1 MKKFS
6 RFAIR
11 SAFLCGVACSAILPA
26 VALAQTNPAQ
36 TSANQDEALPDDAIV
51 VTGTLIRGVAAT
63 GTQSI
68 SVDST
73 AILDKAAGSTNELLS
88 LVPQISNT
96 FNGRF
101 EGDPRGVGAGI
112 SITKPNLRGLP
123 GANSSS
129 GGTTLVIADGFRF
142 TPVGVNQSSV
152 DVDVIPAAVLAGM
165 EVVTGGGSSLY
176 GADAVAGVINFRTL
190 RKFEGIKVDA
200 NYGFG
205 TTIKSFD
212 QWDAQM
218 TVGKSWSTGNAYISG
233 GYSNRDGIRN
243 NETTWARGEIYD
255 TAMVPRFTGTQCN
268 TPVGTE
274 TRWKH
279 FRAGA
284 SNWTN
289 NPLASGA
296 GVFAVGTACD
306 NVGDAAYLAGQKRY
320 NLFGQVTND
329 FSDSVSLRMTA
340 YYTKR
345 DTTLD
350 IFSRGVTSAGSGITS
365 GAQVGAIYGD
375 PAVNTIVAITEG
387 VGFSLAPN
395 AAYVNTPNKVGFET
409 WGVTPEL
416 TIKLGSDWQV
426 KSTAHF
432 GRSFNYQ
439 KFPGINT
446 VLAQCY
452 ITGCTAASSPSG
464 AAIAAGQLNPFN
476 AAAASSS
483 VIADLLDYE
492 NAQETKQQL
501 FVGRVVA
508 DGPLFALPGGDAR
521 LAAGAEYQDNQAKSH
536 LLGGRVGAV
545 KDLPW
550 MSYGRHAYSLFGEL
564 LLPVTTFLDLS
575 ASLRHDHYS
584 DFGSTTNPN
593 LGATLQPADWVK
605 IYAHWNKSFNAPTA
619 IDGLGI
625 GVGRFACGIY
635 STTSRPN
642 DPYTPKKDNGVGTCA
657 LITEGV
663 KAGIKPQTA
672 ESWAAGLELTPISGL
687 RVGGEFY
694 SIDFS
699 NILGAVNPQNLNTYL
714 TNPELYI
721 YNATLSGA
729 NATYGTN
736 YAAYLAE
743 LTNGAALLTQH
754 GVGDV
759 ALLVDRRT
767 SNIGSA
773 KLRGVDFHV
782 YYDTNL
788 GAGDLSV
795 GVAGTRTTKSF
806 SNFGVPTN
814 ELGVGGPKLVFTS
827 FLGYKVGGLSTKV
840 TWNYSGKYK
849 DSAPDVN
856 GQLGGPIQSFSTF
869 NWSAGYDFGDDAGA
883 LSGTTLRLTIDN
895 ALAKKPQVTPRAQAN
910 IVTYANWTLGRVIK
924 MGVSKKF

>member
-1 MKKFS
+1 MSSVAFV
-6 RFAIR
+6 AMAPA
-11 SAFLCGVACSAILPA
+11 SAF
-26 VALAQTNPAQ
+26 AQDAD
-36 TSANQDEALPDDAIV
+36 ADKEGEAPIV

-68 SVDST
+68 SVDT
-73 AILDKAAGSTNELLS
+73 AAIADKAASSTNELLS
-88 LVPQISNT
+88 LVPQITNT

-212 QWDAQM
+212 QWDAQL
-218 TVGKSWSTGNAYISG
+218 TVGKSWSTGNAYVSG
-233 GYSNRDGIRN
+233 GYSQRDSILN
-243 NETTWARGEIYD
+243 NETTWATGQIYS
-255 TAMVPRFTGTQCN
+255 TSMVPSFTGTQCN

-274 TRWKH
+274 TRWKYVAS
-279 FRAGA
+279 AGGV
-284 SNWTN
+284 WTN

-296 GVFAVGTACD
+296 GTFAVGTACD
-306 NVGDAAYLAGQKRY
+306 NVGQAAYLAGMKRY
-320 NLFGQVTND
+320 NVYGSLTNE
-329 FSDSVSLRMTA
+329 FSDAVSLRMTA

-345 DTTLD
+345 DQTLP
-350 IFSRGVTSAGSGITS
+350 IFPRGVTSAGSGITS
-365 GAQVGAIYGD
+365 GSQVLAIYGR
-375 PAVNTIVAITEG
+375 PAFNTIQPITEG

-416 TIKLGSDWQV
+416 TVKLGSDWQV
-426 KSTAHF
+426 RTTAHF
-432 GRSFNYQ
+432 GHSFNYQ

-452 ITGCTAASSPSG
+452 ITGCTAAASPSG
-464 AAIAAGQLNPFN
+464 AAIAAGQLNPFSVST
-476 AAAASSS
+476 ASSA
-483 VIADLLDYE
+483 VITDLIDYE

-501 FVGRVVA
+501 FVARMVA

-521 LAAGAEYQDNQAKSH
+521 IAVGAEYQDNQAKSR
-536 LLGGRVGAV
+536 LTAGRVDSV
-545 KDLPW
+545 KALPY
-550 MSYGRHAYSLFGEL
+550 MSYGRHAWSLFGEL
-564 LLPVTTFLDLS
+564 SMPVTEFLDLS
-575 ASLRHDHYS
+575 ASVRHDHYS

-593 LGATLQPADWVK
+593 FGATLKPTEWLK
-605 IYAHWNKSFNAPTA
+605 IYGHWNKSFNAPTA

-642 DPYTPKKDNGVGTCA
+642 DPYTPKKDNGQGTCA
-657 LITEGV
+657 LIAEGV

-672 ESWAAGLELTPISGL
+672 ESWAVGLELTPVEGL
-687 RVGGEFY
+687 RLGGEFF
-694 SIDFS
+694 SIDFR

-721 YNATLSGA
+721 YNASLIGAPAADCPAGVANQYLCYLSG
-729 NATYGTN
+729 
-736 YAAYLAE
+736 
-743 LTNGAALLTQH
+743 LTNGAQLAAQQPASN
-754 GVGDV
+754 V
-759 ALLVDRRT
+759 ALFVDRRT

-773 KLRGVDFHV
+773 QLEGVDFHV
-782 YYDTNL
+782 YYDAKV
-788 GAGDLSV
+788 GDGDLSV
-795 GVAGTRTTKSF
+795 GVSGTKTTKSF

-814 ELGVGGPKLVFTS
+814 ELGVGGPEFVFTT
-827 FLGYKVGGLSTKV
+827 FAGYKINGFSTKL
-840 TWNYSGKYK
+840 TWNYTGAYK
-849 DSAPDVN
+849 DSAPNVS
-856 GQLGGPIQSFSTF
+856 GLLGGPIQPFSIF
-869 NWSAGYDFGDDAGA
+869 NLNFGYEFGEGSGA
-883 LSGTTLRLTIDN
+883 LLGTSLRLTIDN
-895 ALAKKPQVTPRAQAN
+895 LFDKKPQITPRGQAN
-910 IVTYANWTLGRVIK
+910 LITYANWTLGRVIK
-924 MGVSKKF
+924 MGISKKF

>member
-1 MKKFS
+1 MRKF
-6 RFAIR
+6 R
-11 SAFLCGVACSAILPA
+11 SIVAAGVSLLALSSPA
-26 VALAQTNPAQ
+26 MAQ
-36 TSANQDEALPDDAIV
+36 EADSEDQGAGNEIV

-68 SVDST
+68 SVDSA
-73 AILDKAAGSTNELLS
+73 AILDKAAISTNELLS

-129 GGTTLVIADGFRF
+129 GGTTLVIANGFRF
-142 TPVGVNQSSV
+142 APVGVNQSSV
-152 DVDVIPAAVLAGM
+152 DVDVIPAAVLEGM

-200 NYGFG
+200 NYGLG
-205 TTIKSFD
+205 TTIKGFD
-212 QWDAQM
+212 QWDAQL
-218 TVGKSWSTGNAYISG
+218 TVGKSWLTGNAYISG
-233 GYSNRDGIRN
+233 GYSSRDGIRN
-243 NETTWARGEIYD
+243 NETTWARGEIYN
-255 TAMVPRFTGTQCN
+255 AAGEARFTGTQCN

-279 FRAGA
+279 FRAGVN
-284 SNWTN
+284 NWTN

-306 NVGDAAYLAGQKRY
+306 NVGEAAYLSGQKRY

-329 FSDSVSLRMTA
+329 FSDSVSLRMTG

-345 DTTLD
+345 DTTLA
-350 IFSRGVTSAGSGITS
+350 IFPRGVTSAGSGITT

-416 TIKLGSDWQV
+416 TVKLGGDWQV
-426 KSTAHF
+426 RSTAHF
-432 GRSFNYQ
+432 GKSFNYQ
-439 KFPGINT
+439 KFPGVNT

-452 ITGCTAASSPSG
+452 ITGCTAAASPTGS
-464 AAIAAGQLNPFN
+464 AIAAGQLNPLN
-476 AAAASSS
+476 VAAASAA
-483 VIADLLDYE
+483 VISDLIDYE
-492 NAQETKQQL
+492 NAQDTNQQL

-521 LAAGAEYQDNQAKSH
+521 VAVGAEYQDNKAKSR

-545 KDLPW
+545 NSLPW
-550 MSYGRHAYSLFGEL
+550 KSYGRHAYSLFGEL
-564 LLPVTTFLDLS
+564 SLPVTEFLDLS
-575 ASLRHDHYS
+575 ASVRHDHYS

-593 LGATLQPADWVK
+593 VGATLRPADW
-605 IYAHWNKSFNAPTA
+605 IRFYGHWNKSFNAPTA
-619 IDGLGI
+619 VDGLGI
-625 GVGRFACGIY
+625 AVGRFACGIY
-635 STTSRPN
+635 SAVSRPN

-657 LITEGV
+657 LIAEGV

-672 ESWAAGLELTPISGL
+672 ESWGVGLELTPTEGL
-687 RVGGEFY
+687 RLGGEFF
-694 SIDFS
+694 SIDFR

-721 YNATLSGA
+721 YNATLSA
-729 NATYGTN
+729 ADPAFGTT
-736 YAAYLAE
+736 YAAYLAQ
-743 LTNGAALLTQH
+743 LTNGAALATQQ
-754 GVGDV
+754 GVGNV
-759 ALLVDRRT
+759 ALFVDRRT

-773 KLRGVDFHV
+773 KLEGFDFHL
-782 YYDTNL
+782 YYDAKVGN
-788 GAGDLSV
+788 GDLAF
-795 GVAGTRTTKSF
+795 GVSGTKTTKSF

-814 ELGVGGPKLVFTS
+814 ELGVGGPELVFTS
-827 FLGYKVGGLSTKV
+827 FLGYKINGFSTRL
-840 TWNYSGKYK
+840 TWNFTGQYK
-849 DSAPDVN
+849 DSAPNVS
-856 GQLGGPIQSFSTF
+856 GLLGGPIQSFSVYNLNF
-869 NWSAGYDFGDDAGA
+869 GYDFGDDAGA
-883 LSGTTLRLTIDN
+883 LSGTTLRLTVDN
-895 ALAKKPQVTPRAQAN
+895 LLDKKPQITRRNQAN
-910 IVTYANWTLGRVIK
+910 LVTYANWTLGRVIK